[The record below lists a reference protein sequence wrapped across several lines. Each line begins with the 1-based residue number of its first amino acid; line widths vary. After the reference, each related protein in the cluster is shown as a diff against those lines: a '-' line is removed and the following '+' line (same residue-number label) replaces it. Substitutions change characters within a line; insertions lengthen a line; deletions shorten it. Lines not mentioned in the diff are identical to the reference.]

1 MTEAEWLSCEFSTP
15 MLEHL
20 RANGLGSWRRRFLL
34 AVACSRRVASV
45 MSPEGL
51 MALAVAERFVAG
63 EATEAERE
71 AAFDASGTA
80 MSEAIN
86 LQTHKA
92 DYCAYRLVQLAKE
105 RAFPATWNDDY
116 AAWIAQTA
124 PEAFGWKGVKKW
136 DEPVLFAH
144 RREIADWV
152 RDIFGNP
159 FHPVTFDPAWRT
171 PGVSSLARRIHDA
184 LAFDRMPSL
193 ADALEELGCR
203 DAEILS
209 HCRVPTGHVRGCWV
223 IDVILG
229 LGCGD

>member
-1 MTEAEWLSCEFSTP
+1 MFHVPLWQSRLLTHLLRHVFANFSGEFHVPTLSES
-15 MLEHL
+15 
-20 RANGLGSWRRRFLL
+20 ADLL
-34 AVACSRRVASV
+34 
-45 MSPEGL
+45 
-51 MALAVAERFVAG
+51 
-63 EATEAERE
+63 
-71 AAFDASGTA
+71 
-80 MSEAIN
+80 
-86 LQTHKA
+86 
-92 DYCAYRLVQLAKE
+92 
-105 RAFPATWNDDY
+105 
-116 AAWIAQTA
+116 
-124 PEAFGWKGVKKW
+124 
-136 DEPVLFAH
+136 
-144 RREIADWV
+144 